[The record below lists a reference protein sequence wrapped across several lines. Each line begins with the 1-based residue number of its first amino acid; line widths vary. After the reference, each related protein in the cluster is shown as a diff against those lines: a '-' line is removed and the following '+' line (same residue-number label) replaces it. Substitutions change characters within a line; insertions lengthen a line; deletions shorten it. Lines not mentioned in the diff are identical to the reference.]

1 MTTPSD
7 RRRSASAAVA
17 GETAARNSANI
28 ATNTASNAGA
38 SALLGALPG
47 PLGAAATALSE
58 GISTAIKA
66 SAVQAKS
73 VPSTAPSAADPTK
86 LFAAQLAFAIITAIW
101 CFIKSILNPLPIIG
115 MFFPLCSDEDRAR
128 NATTILVPPTSDDDS
143 GRSNNVSFAAN
154 TPQQDTIS
162 DVASSG
168 ITFQSF
174 LASPN
179 RLTDPYAAPP
189 RAPATPLVPQQPPQQ
204 PNRSTGIVQLANTT
218 PTTGVTETS
227 AVNNPS
233 DIRKLF
239 GL

>member
-7 RRRSASAAVA
+7 RRRSASTATA
-17 GETAARNSANI
+17 GETAAANSANI
-28 ATNTASNAGA
+28 AANTVSNASA
-38 SALLGALPG
+38 SALLGTLPG

-58 GISTAIKA
+58 GISAAIKA
-66 SAVQAKS
+66 SAAQARS
-73 VPSTAPSAADPTK
+73 VPSTAPAAADPTK

-128 NATTILVPPTSDDDS
+128 TVTAIAAP
-143 GRSNNVSFAAN
+143 SNGVTGSEQSAAN
-154 TPQQDTIS
+154 NSFVANTQQQNAVS

-168 ITFQSF
+168 ITFQAF
-174 LASPN
+174 LASNN
-179 RLTDPYAAPP
+179 RVSDLYAATP
-189 RAPATPLVPQQPPQQ
+189 RPLLAPLALPTQ
-204 PNRSTGIVQLANTT
+204 PNQNSGNLQSSSLT
-218 PTTGVTETS
+218 PSS
-227 AVNNPS
+227 AVDSMSVTNDTR